1 MLSSDLTFQ
10 KLLKSVLK
18 YQYVEGDKNI
28 PENQFGLGYTNL
40 MMIVAN
46 IIGYM
51 EKFPETSFN
60 SQINLITIEEPETF
74 MHPQMQ
80 ELFIRD
86 VNVMIGALLEGH
98 NKHVNSQIIITTH
111 SAHILNSKI
120 HEGNSF
126 NSINYVTENNN
137 CTCAIIL
144 DDQTI
149 IPKKEN

>member
-1 MLSSDLTFQ
+1 M
-10 KLLKSVLK
+10 
-18 YQYVEGDKNI
+18 
-28 PENQFGLGYTNL
+28 

-126 NSINYVTENNN
+126 NSINYI
-137 CTCAIIL
+137 A
-144 DDQTI
+144 
-149 IPKKEN
+149 

>member
-1 MLSSDLTFQ
+1 
-10 KLLKSVLK
+10 
-18 YQYVEGDKNI
+18 
-28 PENQFGLGYTNL
+28 
-40 MMIVAN
+40 MIVAD
-46 IIGYM
+46 IISYM

-86 VNVMIGALLEGH
+86 INLMVQDLLESH

-111 SAHILNSKI
+111 SPHILNSKI

-126 NSINYVTENNN
+126 NSINYITEKDNHP
-137 CTCAIIL
+137 CVVIL
-144 DDQTI
+144 NDQTV
-149 IPKKEN
+149 IPKKQIIMPK